1 MGQEDYFLREIE
13 KIGVLLR
20 ALIKKLV
27 SGRENLSITIE
38 KSFEETNEALLSE
51 AGFDLRKILAMNQ
64 TGVREYIS
72 SFRGINTENL
82 ELLADIVFKLG
93 INEEQEKITPFLE
106 LALQLLEM
114 CSESDK
120 TYSFE
125 RETKIGEIKS
135 LLDDNG
141 RA

>member
-1 MGQEDYFLREIE
+1 MGQEDFFLREIE

-20 ALIKKLV
+20 ALINKLV
-27 SGRENLSITIE
+27 SSRENLSITIE
-38 KSFEETNEALLSE
+38 KRFEETNQLLLNE

-64 TGVREYIS
+64 TEAREYVS

-82 ELLADIVFKLG
+82 ELLADIFYKLG
-93 INEEQEKITPFLE
+93 LNEEQEKMVPFLE
-106 LALQLLEM
+106 LALQFLEM
-114 CSESDK
+114 CSENDK
-120 TYSFE
+120 TFSFD